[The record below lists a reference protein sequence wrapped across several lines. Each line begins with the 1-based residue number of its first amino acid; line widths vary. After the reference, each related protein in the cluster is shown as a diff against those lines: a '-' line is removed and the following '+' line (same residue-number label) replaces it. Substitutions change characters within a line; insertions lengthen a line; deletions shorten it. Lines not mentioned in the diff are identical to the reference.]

1 MIDIKTQYAGL
12 TLRNPIIVGSS
23 GLTNKAE
30 RNRDFEKAGA
40 GAIVLKSLFEEQIEM
55 QSEALMQDSDY
66 PEAADYIRGY
76 VKANQVNDYLE
87 HQTEYD
93 EDAERFYEDDEEEYD
108 DDEPDYD
115 DDDEEYDEDEL
126 DVDLEY

>member
-87 HQTEYD
+87 HQSEYD
-93 EDAERFYEDDEEEYD
+93 EDAERFYEDEDEYED
-108 DDEPDYD
+108 DDEDR
-115 DDDEEYDEDEL
+115 DDDEEYDEDEEL
-126 DVDLEY
+126 DEDLEY